1 MTKVQLRHLFKKY
14 VEKEVKRYME
24 VVDISGKLIR
34 PDGTI
39 EFWWNGV
46 NYGNVIPEEMIDAE
60 LKRASK
66 RKERKDK
73 ENERKDSKQ
82 E

>member
-1 MTKVQLRHLFKKY
+1 
-14 VEKEVKRYME
+14 ME
-24 VVDISGKLIR
+24 VVGISGKLIR

-66 RKERKDK
+66 RYIKDEKEKTK
-73 ENERKDSKQ
+73 WE
-82 E
+82 